1 MIQIYE
7 PYYIDEPIF
16 MDVQV
21 TDGRNLQCQAKIQ
34 ISLTIHVQLLP
45 LQPVLE
51 HNKNVLTFN
60 VKNLL
65 LS

>member
-1 MIQIYE
+1 
-7 PYYIDEPIF
+7 